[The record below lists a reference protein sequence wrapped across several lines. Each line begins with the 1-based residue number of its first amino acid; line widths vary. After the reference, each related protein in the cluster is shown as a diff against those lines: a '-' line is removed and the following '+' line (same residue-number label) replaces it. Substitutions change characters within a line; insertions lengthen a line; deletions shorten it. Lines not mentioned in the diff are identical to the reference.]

1 MISCAELGPSLDFYV
16 DLGFELDL
24 ISPADAPTTAVVAGF
39 GLTVRLVVDPANA
52 TDDRPARLRLTRAE
66 PAKANAAESR
76 LVAPEGTIVDVVA
89 GHDEPAL
96 PPADPGFEVSRFDS
110 AAFGTGRAAMA
121 YRDLLPSRQG
131 GRYIASHIRIADG
144 GPVPDYVHY
153 HRILFQL
160 IYCRRGWVRVVYED
174 QGEPFVLEAGDCVL
188 QPPGIRH
195 RVLEASDGLEVI
207 EVGCPAIHDTLTD
220 RSLDLP
226 NAPTDPGRLFGGQ
239 RFVRHVA
246 SDAVTTVDEFGFTSR
261 DVGLSDATDGMVS
274 LHALT
279 VDGGHTEAR
288 RAPVDSDL
296 YFVFVDDGRAEVAG
310 PEVAGPG
317 VDRIELNAGDAVALP
332 ADGDYLIEA
341 CSADLVALELVARHP
356 REAETA
362 AASS

>member
-1 MISCAELGPSLDFYV
+1 MVIGCTELKPSLDFYV
-16 DLGFELDL
+16 DLGFDLEL

-39 GLTVRLVVDPANA
+39 GLTVRLVVDPAR
-52 TDDRPARLRLTRAE
+52 TTGDRPARLRLMVRE
-66 PAKANAAESR
+66 PATGKTAESR

-89 GHDEPAL
+89 WRDEPVL
-96 PPADPGFEVSRFDS
+96 PPASPGVEVSRFNQDD
-110 AAFGTGRAAMA
+110 FGTGRASMA

-131 GRYIASHIRIADG
+131 GRYIASHIRIAEG

-174 QGEPFVLEAGDCVL
+174 QGEPFVLKPGDCVL

-226 NAPTDPGRLFGGQ
+226 NARTDPGRLFGGQ

-246 SDAVTTVDEFGFTSR
+246 ADAVTTVDEFGFTSR

-274 LHALT
+274 LRALT
-279 VDGGHTEAR
+279 LDGRQPDAR
-288 RAPVDSDL
+288 SAPADSDL
-296 YFVFVDDGRAEVAG
+296 HFMFVDEGRAA
-310 PEVAGPG
+310 VAGPG
-317 VDRIELNAGDAVALP
+317 LDRIELRAGDAVALP
-332 ADGDYLIEA
+332 ADGDHQIED
-341 CSADLVALELVARHP
+341 CSADLVALELVVAHP
-356 REAETA
+356 RA
-362 AASS
+362 ADAAVSS